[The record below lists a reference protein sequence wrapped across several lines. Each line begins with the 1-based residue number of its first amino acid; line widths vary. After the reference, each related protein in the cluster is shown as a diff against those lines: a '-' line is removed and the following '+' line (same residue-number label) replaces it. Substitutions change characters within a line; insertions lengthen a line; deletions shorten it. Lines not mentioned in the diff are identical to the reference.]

1 MKYQTYDQ
9 WNDEIWADAG
19 FIYKQAFKDKGAK
32 PEEIIRNMFQKGIC
46 YLHVGYMEDRIVAM
60 AITGKFTEMDA
71 LLIDY
76 LAVHPDFQ
84 SQGLGKKMVDYIHEW
99 SLSNF
104 DALII
109 EVEAEKTPVNMKR
122 IHFWQKCGFTLT
134 DYIHHYIWVPEP
146 YRAMYIQTNSKHVE
160 FSGEELFKHIGK
172 FHKASFQKK
181 REKP

>member
-1 MKYQTYDQ
+1 MNFKTYDE
-9 WNDEIWADAG
+9 WNEDTWAEAG

-46 YLHVGYMEDRIVAM
+46 YLHIGFLGDQIVAI
-60 AITGKFTEMDA
+60 ALTGKLNEMDA
-71 LLIDY
+71 LLVDY

-84 SQGLGKKMVDYIHEW
+84 NQGLGKKMVNYIREW

-109 EVEAEKTPVNMKR
+109 EVEAEKIPENIKR
-122 IHFWQKCGFTLT
+122 IHFWQKCGFVLT

-146 YRAMYIQTNSKHVE
+146 YQAMYVQTKSTHKE
-160 FSGEELFKHIGK
+160 FTGEELFKHIGK

-181 REKP
+181 R

>member
-1 MKYQTYDQ
+1 MNYQTYDQ

-19 FIYKQAFKDKGAK
+19 FIYKQAFKEKGAK

-46 YLHVGYMEDRIVAM
+46 FLHVGYMEDQIVAM
-60 AITGKFTEMDA
+60 ALTGKLNELDA

-84 SQGLGKKMVDYIHEW
+84 NRGLGKKMVKYIHEW

-109 EVEAEKTPVNMKR
+109 EVEAEKTPENLKR

-134 DYIHHYIWVPEP
+134 DYIHRYIWVPEP
-146 YRAMYIQTNSKHVE
+146 YKAMYIQTKSRHKE
-160 FSGEELFKHIGK
+160 FTGEDLFKHIGK
-172 FHKASFQKK
+172 FHKASFHRK
-181 REKP
+181 R